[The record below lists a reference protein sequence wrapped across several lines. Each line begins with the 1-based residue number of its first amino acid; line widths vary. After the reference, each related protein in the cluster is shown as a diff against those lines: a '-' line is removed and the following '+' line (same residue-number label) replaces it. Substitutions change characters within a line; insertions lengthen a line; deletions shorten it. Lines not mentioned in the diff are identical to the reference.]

1 MKLIIMVLMSALI
14 SGCVGLHGAPVAST
28 EFLQSVEEKRQTLP
42 PNPQDGKELW
52 GGLKVGMT
60 VEDVLK
66 TLPNSKFDDQWSSGG
81 VVGVMGEAG
90 IYATNK
96 VKVVA
101 EITGPF
107 NSPSNLYLLFDEAGR
122 LDGLVIFTIKKN
134 LPEEVLRN
142 YGSLGFNVAE
152 YKEAAK
158 LIIGKYAIQDLGK
171 RVGSPS
177 FGKEKMDSFGTVGVA
192 APIGGNMA
200 LGVGIPT
207 GSISPATIV
216 QRYDRDGFKS
226 MISIHSAYLGLYNVY
241 ANVSV
246 FMTIQTKSKYDE
258 EIGDF

>member
-1 MKLIIMVLMSALI
+1 
-14 SGCVGLHGAPVAST
+14 
-28 EFLQSVEEKRQTLP
+28 
-42 PNPQDGKELW
+42 
-52 GGLKVGMT
+52 MT
-60 VEDVLK
+60 VEDVLS
-66 TLPNSKFDDQWSSGG
+66 TFPNSKFDDQWSSGG

-122 LDGLVIFTIKKN
+122 LDGLTIMTIKKN
-134 LPEEVLRN
+134 LPEEVIRN
-142 YGSLGFNVAE
+142 YGAIGFNIAE

-207 GSISPATIV
+207 GSISPATIT
-216 QRYDRDGFKS
+216 QRYERDGFKS

-246 FMTIQTKSKYDE
+246 FMTIQAKSQYDE